1 MTEAKKLTIASIMFA
16 AFFAGIGNVHA
27 FDETFHPN
35 HKFVDR
41 ESIGPNLRSD
51 LTIDQEKAAKVK
63 TAEENMRLPSGVNP
77 NNPSGANPNIITGPD
92 SNKYLT
98 GPNSN
103 KDVKGPSPSNKY

>member
-1 MTEAKKLTIASIMFA
+1 MTGTKKLMIASIMLA
-16 AFFAGIGNVHA
+16 AFCMGSNAYA
-27 FDETFHPN
+27 FDESFHPN

-98 GPNSN
+98 GP
-103 KDVKGPSPSNKY
+103 DSNKYMKEPSSNKY